1 MLLAI
6 VLVLLVVGSLV
17 FHFMSPWWFTPLASN
32 WGSID
37 STINITFWVT
47 GAVFIAVNIF
57 LAYCVYRYRHQHH
70 RRSHYEP
77 ENKKL
82 ETWLMAITTVGVAA
96 MLAPGLIVWAKFV
109 EVPAEAHVIE
119 AVGQQWQWSFR
130 LPGKD
135 GKLGTV
141 DTRHISASN
150 PFGINP
156 NDSAGLDD
164 VLVFDSELH
173 LPIDKPVKIEL
184 RSKDVL
190 HNFAVS
196 EFRVKM
202 DLVPG
207 LVSYLWLTPTKLG
220 RYDILCMELCGL
232 AHYAM
237 RGNVVVESE
246 ADYQRWVNSQ
256 ATFASSQ
263 QRVVGDAQLG
273 KALYATCGGCHGQ
286 QGEGNRA
293 MNAPALSGQSAS
305 YMARQLVNFKQGIRG
320 QHPKDSYGQ
329 QMAAMA
335 NLLADQS
342 AIDHVVAYIQSLPKP
357 QLTATISNGDRQ
369 SGHGY
374 FVNCGAC
381 HGSQGEGNSALNAP
395 ALVGLDDW
403 YIKRQLLNFKQ
414 GIRGTHNKDTHGR
427 QMMLM
432 ARLLNDEQAIDDLL
446 TYINSL

>member
-17 FHFMSPWWFTPLASN
+17 FHFVSPWWFTPLASN

-37 STINITFWVT
+37 DTISITFWVT
-47 GAVFIAVNIF
+47 GAVFIAVNLF

-82 ETWLMAITTVGVAA
+82 ESWLMALTTLGVAA

-109 EVPAEAHVIE
+109 DVPADAHIVE

-135 GKLGTV
+135 GQLGTV
-141 DTRHISASN
+141 DTRHMNARN

-156 NDSAGLDD
+156 NDSTGLDD

-173 LPIDKPVKIEL
+173 LPIDKPVKVEL

-220 RYDILCMELCGL
+220 RFDILCMELCGI

-246 ADYQRWVNSQ
+246 ADYQAWLNSKP
-256 ATFASSQ
+256 TFAMSQ
-263 QRVVGDAQLG
+263 QVAAGDAELG
-273 KALYATCGGCHGQ
+273 KPLYAVCGGCHGQ
-286 QGEGNRA
+286 QGEGNMA
-293 MNAPALSGQSAS
+293 MNAPKLSGQSTA
-305 YMARQLVNFKQGIRG
+305 YMQRQLLHFKQGVRG
-320 QHPKDSYGQ
+320 QHQQDSFGQ

-335 NLLADQS
+335 QLLADKTS
-342 AIDHVVAYIQSLPKP
+342 INNVVAYIQTFPHKKP
-357 QLTATISNGDRQ
+357 AATISGGDIQ

-374 FVNCGAC
+374 FVNCSAC
-381 HGSQGEGNSALNAP
+381 HGSRGEGNSALNAP
-395 ALVGLDDW
+395 ALVGMDDW
-403 YIKRQLLNFKQ
+403 YLKRQLSNFKQ
-414 GIRGTHNKDTHGR
+414 GIRGAHPQDTHGR

-432 ARLLNDEQAIDDLL
+432 ARLLNDEQAVDDLL
-446 TYINSL
+446 VYVNSL